1 MCALSSLCFIMVFH
15 LSRRKYI
22 LIEKKTKAFAFSLFR
37 PERLNMLTWVIK
49 SDSLLSQVWCA
60 LLLLTCSDCFTPYIA
75 LVSELH
81 GGKTSLILRHT
92 PPMADH
98 EGQRASVIS
107 RGESVC
113 IEDYDEIL
121 WHSLIDLKSLPE
133 LKNCEIANVSK
144 WFWNDHVLR
153 VIGKWK
159 QRCVSGRCVGRRDQ
173 IDGTPNPRNPP

>member
-1 MCALSSLCFIMVFH
+1 MQERCCAKTFCKRKKAQPDMYALSSLCFIMVLH

-22 LIEKKTKAFAFSLFR
+22 LIEKKTKAFTFSLFR
-37 PERLNMLTWVIK
+37 PERLNMPTWMTK

-92 PPMADH
+92 PPMGDHDH

-121 WHSLIDLKSLPE
+121 RHSE
-133 LKNCEIANVSK
+133 CAV
-144 WFWNDHVLR
+144 WF
-153 VIGKWK
+153 I
-159 QRCVSGRCVGRRDQ
+159 
-173 IDGTPNPRNPP
+173 